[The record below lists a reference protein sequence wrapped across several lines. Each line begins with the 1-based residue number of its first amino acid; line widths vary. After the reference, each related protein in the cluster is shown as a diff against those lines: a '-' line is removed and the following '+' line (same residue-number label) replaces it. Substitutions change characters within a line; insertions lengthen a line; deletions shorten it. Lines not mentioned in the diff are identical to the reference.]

1 MDDGIEILYIANN
14 PQSTK
19 PLLSR
24 SCSKRKFFKSK
35 MTKEM
40 HNNFR
45 IHYFGVF
52 SYQVKHTAKILCC
65 ASFTKVLSKGQGK
78 ILS

>member
-19 PLLSR
+19 PLFSS

-35 MTKEM
+35 KTKEK
-40 HNNFR
+40 NTNDQGPSSGYREDKPPKRPKNGSFKA
-45 IHYFGVF
+45 FWE
-52 SYQVKHTAKILCC
+52 KHDLIDL
-65 ASFTKVLSKGQGK
+65 
-78 ILS
+78 I

>member
-24 SCSKRKFFKSK
+24 SCSKRKFFKNK
-35 MTKEM
+35 TTEE
-40 HNNFR
+40 NNTNDQGTSSGYRQDKPPKRPINGSFKA
-45 IHYFGVF
+45 FWE
-52 SYQVKHTAKILCC
+52 KHDLIDL
-65 ASFTKVLSKGQGK
+65 
-78 ILS
+78 I

>member
-35 MTKEM
+35 MTKER
-40 HNNFR
+40 NTNDQGPSSGYREDKQPKRSINGSFKA
-45 IHYFGVF
+45 FWE
-52 SYQVKHTAKILCC
+52 KHDLIDL
-65 ASFTKVLSKGQGK
+65 
-78 ILS
+78 I

>member
-24 SCSKRKFFKSK
+24 SCSKRKFFKNK
-35 MTKEM
+35 TTKEK
-40 HNNFR
+40 NTNDQGTSSGYRQDKPPKRPINGSFKA
-45 IHYFGVF
+45 FWE
-52 SYQVKHTAKILCC
+52 KHDLIDL
-65 ASFTKVLSKGQGK
+65 
-78 ILS
+78 I

>member
-24 SCSKRKFFKSK
+24 SCSKRKFFKNK
-35 MTKEM
+35 TTKEK
-40 HNNFR
+40 NTNDQGTSSGYRQNKPPKRPINGSFKA
-45 IHYFGVF
+45 FWE
-52 SYQVKHTAKILCC
+52 KHDLIDL
-65 ASFTKVLSKGQGK
+65 
-78 ILS
+78 I